1 MHLLLIAAWQF
12 SKGNYKF
19 GKRHSKGHLMLLYLL
34 NTILYLLKLF
44 ENYLNERED

>member
-19 GKRHSKGHLMLLYLL
+19 TKCYSKEHLMLLYLL
-34 NTILYLLKLF
+34 KQYIAI
-44 ENYLNERED
+44 